1 MRIADHE
8 IAVTLI
14 LTVLVC
20 AIFAVDIVTPA
31 DNVSICFAYCGP
43 IFFGIL
49 TRPKHTFFLAGL
61 ATVLSIIGS
70 IIQPPNYEHTMVF
83 VGNRVIAVLTQWAV
97 AALVFYR
104 RRNEILTQTALEEA
118 VQQHAAG
125 RRFLDVLSHE
135 IGTPLTTIAGQAF
148 RLGKLAPTMSPQ
160 EIATRA
166 TKIRIAARRI
176 ERLIAQVQV
185 KQELEEQLITP
196 AFQPVEL
203 PKLIEDATQE
213 LLSSEPSGIINL
225 DLERLPRQI
234 EGDPALLSQIF
245 ENILTNALKY
255 SKPRQPITLVGMEED
270 KSAIIQVMDQG
281 IGIPAADCLNVFSPY
296 FRAQNT
302 GGIRGIGIG
311 LYLTKRFVDAHGGS
325 IKIMSR
331 EGLGTTVTVSLPV
344 SPVISTS

>member
-1 MRIADHE
+1 
-8 IAVTLI
+8 
-14 LTVLVC
+14 
-20 AIFAVDIVTPA
+20 
-31 DNVSICFAYCGP
+31 
-43 IFFGIL
+43 
-49 TRPKHTFFLAGL
+49 
-61 ATVLSIIGS
+61 
-70 IIQPPNYEHTMVF
+70 
-83 VGNRVIAVLTQWAV
+83 
-97 AALVFYR
+97 
-104 RRNEILTQTALEEA
+104 
-118 VQQHAAG
+118 
-125 RRFLDVLSHE
+125 
-135 IGTPLTTIAGQAF
+135 
-148 RLGKLAPTMSPQ
+148 
-160 EIATRA
+160 
-166 TKIRIAARRI
+166 
-176 ERLIAQVQV
+176 
-185 KQELEEQLITP
+185 
-196 AFQPVEL
+196 
-203 PKLIEDATQE
+203 
-213 LLSSEPSGIINL
+213 LSSEPSGIINL
-225 DLERLPRQI
+225 DLERLPRHI